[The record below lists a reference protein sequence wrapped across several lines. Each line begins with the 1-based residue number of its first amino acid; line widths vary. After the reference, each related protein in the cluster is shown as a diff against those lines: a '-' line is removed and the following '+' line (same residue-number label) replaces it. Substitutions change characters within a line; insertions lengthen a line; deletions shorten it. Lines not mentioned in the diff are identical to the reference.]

1 MKRIIKE
8 GIALFEAE
16 SNDKKVREIVEN
28 VLDEVKKGGDA
39 AVRSLSEKFDKWS
52 PESFCFQK
60 KRLKKLSVEFRSKL

>member
-39 AVRSLSEKFDKWS
+39 AVRS
-52 PESFCFQK
+52 
-60 KRLKKLSVEFRSKL
+60 